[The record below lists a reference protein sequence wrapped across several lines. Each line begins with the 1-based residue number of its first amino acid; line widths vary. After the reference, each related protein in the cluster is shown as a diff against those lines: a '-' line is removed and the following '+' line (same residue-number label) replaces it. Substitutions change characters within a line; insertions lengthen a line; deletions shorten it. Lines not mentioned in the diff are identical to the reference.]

1 MRIITFLLLL
11 ACYGV
16 FGQERVPAKPVIRNR
31 PLEPKEVLKR
41 AIGEIGKIRNSET
54 ITEVN
59 IGIPMMPFRFLDPVV
74 VKEVVSVNRADTLKG
89 SSFQY
94 FTLEDSF
101 KLHMAYDGRYF
112 TRAVQD
118 ENRTETYDLTGHE
131 SEMRGIMGPLDLRI
145 SALFKVAME
154 RNAGLKVTQ
163 TPDSLSVEITFPD
176 VFLACNT
183 QGISFLRDTV
193 GVVTRYVITLDPN
206 TYLPLRELMHF
217 PYHTNI
223 ETVLHRRVN
232 FVDTLKI
239 SALMVNGRLVNA
251 YEPRDVKADT
261 VFEDRFNDRYV
272 QDWKLMEAEGD
283 SLQFSLLKGKRCM
296 MVFNSMGWKPCQMVI
311 PFLKQLKQE
320 YKPGDFDFVSI
331 DPYINQAGALKRYK
345 AQEGIDYPVL
355 AADVQMRRRYRIPE
369 VPVFMLI
376 DRQGKVRKVIV
387 GFEGKD
393 TERQVR
399 EAIAML

>member
-1 MRIITFLLLL
+1 
-11 ACYGV
+11 
-16 FGQERVPAKPVIRNR
+16 
-31 PLEPKEVLKR
+31 
-41 AIGEIGKIRNSET
+41 
-54 ITEVN
+54 
-59 IGIPMMPFRFLDPVV
+59 
-74 VKEVVSVNRADTLKG
+74 
-89 SSFQY
+89 
-94 FTLEDSF
+94 
-101 KLHMAYDGRYF
+101 
-112 TRAVQD
+112 
-118 ENRTETYDLTGHE
+118 
-131 SEMRGIMGPLDLRI
+131 
-145 SALFKVAME
+145 
-154 RNAGLKVTQ
+154 
-163 TPDSLSVEITFPD
+163 
-176 VFLACNT
+176 
-183 QGISFLRDTV
+183 V

-239 SALMVNGRLVNA
+239 SALMVNGRPVNA